1 MLKELPMI
9 KEIRAD
15 FNQIGKIDTLT
26 FSSNPSLKLINLQ
39 VIFNKQVI
47 KILLIS
53 ASGKTIV
60 LPALLQSIKEISLK
74 KKQIFLDFKK
84 IKKIFSFTQK

>member
-1 MLKELPMI
+1 MQLPLLKELPMI

-74 KKQIFLDFKK
+74 KKNR
-84 IKKIFSFTQK
+84 SF